1 MKFSSRKPMSHPATT
16 MKAKLQQALPEMTS
30 AERRIVTVILSDFP
44 FSGLGTIQELSER
57 AQVSAPSITRF
68 VAKLGFSGYQEFQRQ
83 LIDELKAGAR
93 APLAQRFSAG
103 QRPQK
108 DFFGT
113 YIEEVHGRITALRE
127 TVSPQDFEAL
137 CNLLG
142 DSSRSVYV
150 IGGRLSHS
158 LAHFLAISLQ
168 FFRGDVHLVSTDPE
182 LWPQYLQQMKKKDV
196 LVFFDFRRYQKG
208 LERLA
213 RIASE
218 SVSPQIILVTDQW
231 LSPIAGHATRTVAL
245 PIAVG
250 TVWDTYAPLN
260 TLLEAIVISIARK
273 DWSNTRKRIEAW
285 DRLRINPEDPGTPVL
300 FDEDPP

>member
-1 MKFSSRKPMSHPATT
+1 MPARPATT
-16 MKAKLQQALPEMTS
+16 MKAKLQHAMPDMTS

-68 VAKLGFSGYQEFQRQ
+68 VAKLGVSGYQEFQRQ

-93 APLAQRFSAG
+93 APLTERFSTG

-108 DFFGT
+108 DFFST
-113 YIEEVHGRITALRE
+113 YIEEVQGRVSALRE
-127 TVSPQDFEAL
+127 TISPQDFEAL
-137 CNLLG
+137 CALLG
-142 DSSRSVYV
+142 DSSRSIYV

-168 FFRGDVHLVSTDPE
+168 FFRSDVHLVPTDSE

-196 LVFFDFRRYQKG
+196 LVIFDFRRYQKS

-213 RIASE
+213 RVAAQ

-231 LSPIAGHATRTVAL
+231 LSQIAGYATRTVAL
-245 PIAVG
+245 PIAIG
-250 TVWDTYAPLN
+250 TVWDTYAPVN

-273 DWSNTRKRIEAW
+273 DWGATRKRIEAW